1 VTRPDLF
8 HTLPGLWQEGDAYDI
23 LWAQVRRQL
32 EKGGGLNESE
42 RLVLIELLQR
52 VASRPAARKALG
64 IRPKARTAAR
74 NERIADMYIKLRDY
88 DGKARKDAEAEVHS
102 AFPKVREAALRAVI
116 DSNVW
121 LAPARGRQLAAYL
134 LKNNLGSTPIILKET
149 RKKRSP

>member
-1 VTRPDLF
+1 VTRSDFF

-23 LWAQVRRQL
+23 WWSQVRRRL
-32 EKGGGLNESE
+32 EKGGDLNKSE
-42 RLVLIELLQR
+42 RLALIELLQR

-74 NERIADMYIKLRDY
+74 NERIADLYIKLREF

-102 AFPKVREAALRAVI
+102 AFPKVREAALRSVI

-134 LKNNLGSTPIILKET
+134 LKNNRGSMPIILKEA
-149 RKKRSP
+149 RKKRLP